1 ERPVYRYETFE
12 KGCLFQTL
20 ACLYQKDVKRRQPG
34 GQLSGQ
40 VYPQGGHQ
48 QQPDNIRKRRHG
60 EIQVEGLQG
69 QQDQNH
75 GTSLSGIYPQ
85 VHAAYTPQRFLQ
97 DKVLWDNV
105 IGEQQNRNGGL
116 FQVTESNKVHLLL
129 RRSVHL

>member
-1 ERPVYRYETFE
+1 MPIPNF
-12 KGCLFQTL
+12 GMSIS
-20 ACLYQKDVKRRQPG
+20 KRRSKAPTRWSAIWAGTCPPG
-34 GQLSGQ
+34 GGH
-40 VYPQGGHQ
+40 PQGGHQ
-48 QQPDNIRKRRHG
+48 QQPDNIRKSRHG

-97 DKVLWDNV
+97 DKVLWDHV